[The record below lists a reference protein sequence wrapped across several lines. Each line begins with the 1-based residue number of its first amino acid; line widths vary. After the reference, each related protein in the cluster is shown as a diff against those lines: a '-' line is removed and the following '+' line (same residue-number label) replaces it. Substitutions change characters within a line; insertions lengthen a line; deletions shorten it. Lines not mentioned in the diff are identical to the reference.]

1 MVCRGQRGEPAGL
14 SKRGW
19 KSFCFSP
26 SSAAP
31 PTDFFRGASF
41 DLCAV
46 STNSEHAGPSQK
58 ALDSLRTGWQQPNW
72 PLLAAAGLDLH
83 RFFSTSV
90 SLFFFS
96 KRRSSLLS
104 LLPLSL
110 VFFFEALTAAF
121 FFLIIPRQ
129 RTSRGHATPLATA
142 LCLWCDSLRP
152 SDGSESDGGA
162 SRCLSGGR

>member
-1 MVCRGQRGEPAGL
+1 M
-14 SKRGW
+14 
-19 KSFCFSP
+19 
-26 SSAAP
+26 AA
-31 PTDFFRGASF
+31 TELALARRSRARFASF
-41 DLCAV
+41 FFDV
-46 STNSEHAGPSQK
+46 SFP
-58 ALDSLRTGWQQPNW
+58 
-72 PLLAAAGLDLH
+72 
-83 RFFSTSV
+83 
-90 SLFFFS
+90 FFFS